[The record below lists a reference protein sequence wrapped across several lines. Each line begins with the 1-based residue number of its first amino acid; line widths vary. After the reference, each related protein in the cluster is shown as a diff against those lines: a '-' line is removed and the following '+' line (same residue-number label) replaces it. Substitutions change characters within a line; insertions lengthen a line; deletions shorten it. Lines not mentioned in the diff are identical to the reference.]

1 MSEETEADKNA
12 RKMPRG
18 VHDGIIKV
26 SGKDYLPVPY
36 RLVWMRDEKPLWGI
50 STEIIEVAGYTLV
63 RATVTDETG
72 RTISTA
78 HKAVTGA
85 GKFPPVEKAET
96 GAMGRALGAAGFGT
110 QFGELDDEEPGVM
123 GGIADSP
130 VSRTRNNGNVQTQRP
145 ATIQQGACE
154 AEYTQADMHR
164 EVAQAEHEQAFGKRP
179 PSLDANGEIH
189 DNVPSRPPASPRQQ
203 AMGEFRRAARA
214 IDERFGHPSFKPLDM
229 AKMISWITE
238 DGRDVSEVGKD
249 LEKWDEATNVLRLFK
264 AQFPDVSSEDALK
277 AIRFKYRTDAPMVE
291 FTAAMWL
298 NPFEERAEV

>member
-78 HKAVTGA
+78 HKAVTGG
-85 GKFPPVEKAET
+85 GKFPPIEKAET

-130 VSRTRNNGNVQTQRP
+130 VSRTRNNGNVQTQYP
-145 ATIQQGACE
+145 ATIQNQHGAHE
-154 AEYTQADMHR
+154 PVNTQT
-164 EVAQAEHEQAFGKRP
+164 
-179 PSLDANGEIH
+179 GEIH
-189 DNVPSRPPASPRQQ
+189 EDVASRPPISEIQKARSDFRQACAAIYP
-203 AMGEFRRAARA
+203 AMAHPMEAPVKVLGKMVACINQDGSDLDLIMKYVPSWVYATQVLTDFRKRYPTATPAR
-214 IDERFGHPSFKPLDM
+214 IM
-229 AKMISWITE
+229 
-238 DGRDVSEVGKD
+238 
-249 LEKWDEATNVLRLFK
+249 EAMK
-264 AQFPDVSSEDALK
+264 GA
-277 AIRFKYRTDAPMVE
+277 YRTDKRMTE
-291 FTAAMWL
+291 WTDTMWNDL
-298 NPFEERAEV
+298 VLFEEKVEA